1 MKFWQTPFMTLFF
14 PLVVCQV
21 STTTNTT
28 KILSE
33 DSESQKMA
41 KGKLDVK
48 EVFLTASATIMIEPI
63 TIV

>member
-14 PLVVCQV
+14 LLVVCQV

-28 KILSE
+28 KTLSK

-41 KGKLDVK
+41 KGKLDVNN
-48 EVFLTASATIMIEPI
+48 
-63 TIV
+63 